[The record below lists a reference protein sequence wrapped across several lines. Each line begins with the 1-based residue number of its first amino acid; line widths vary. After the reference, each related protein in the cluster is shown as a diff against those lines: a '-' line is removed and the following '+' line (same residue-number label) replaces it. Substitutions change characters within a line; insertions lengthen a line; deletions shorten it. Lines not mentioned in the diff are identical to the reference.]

1 METSPGE
8 EAEPAPSFPDRYAAG
23 ARLAAALLTYRGTNP
38 LVLGIPRGGVL
49 VAAEVA
55 RRLEAE
61 LDVVIARK
69 LEVPDEPELA
79 MGALT
84 ADGEVYVNEYTIAA
98 HDVTPEQL
106 AAVIAREAAQ
116 VKEREE
122 RFRGERP
129 PLQVANRT
137 VIVVDDGLATGATM
151 RATLRALRMLQPAR
165 LVAAVPVGPPDT
177 CQELQQEAD
186 EIVCLST
193 PAAFSSVG
201 SHYDDFRP
209 LAGETVQQVLQEFDA
224 GGHSLPALLP
234 CR

>member
-23 ARLAAALLTYRGTNP
+23 RRMLGGRLNDVSRYESSGAG
-38 LVLGIPRGGVL
+38 GIPRGGVL

-106 AAVIAREAAQ
+106 AAVITREAA
-116 VKEREE
+116 
-122 RFRGERP
+122 
-129 PLQVANRT
+129 
-137 VIVVDDGLATGATM
+137 
-151 RATLRALRMLQPAR
+151 
-165 LVAAVPVGPPDT
+165 
-177 CQELQQEAD
+177 
-186 EIVCLST
+186 
-193 PAAFSSVG
+193 
-201 SHYDDFRP
+201 
-209 LAGETVQQVLQEFDA
+209 
-224 GGHSLPALLP
+224 
-234 CR
+234 